1 MTVFGRLISRAGA
14 RRRVTLAVVTT
25 VALTGTVGMAG
36 LFSRDKIGERFAT
49 GAGKRLGRTPSVDL
63 GATPAQWQLARGSFP
78 DVGLTAD
85 DVTVRRMSK
94 LGIDAH
100 LHQVRRSSHTVT
112 VRSTTV
118 DVDVPAASLVDG
130 ALQGLGG
137 VVAPGPETGQLI
149 VRIGPA
155 GALTVPVTPTL
166 HGDTIRAVPGR
177 PTFDG
182 APLPGALAHKV
193 TDRAERSVEL
203 TGLPLALE
211 PRRLAVTDDGL
222 RLTLRGGPAVFHA

>member
-14 RRRVTLAVVTT
+14 RRRVTLAVVAAF
-25 VALTGTVGMAG
+25 ALTGTVGMAE
-36 LFSRDKIGERFAT
+36 FVCRDRIGERFAT
-49 GAGKRLGRTPSVDL
+49 EAGKRLGRTPGVDV
-63 GATPAQWQLARGSFP
+63 GARPVLWQLARGSFP

-85 DVTVRRMSK
+85 GVTVRRMSG

-100 LHQVRRSSHTVT
+100 LHQVRRCGHTVT

-118 DVDVPAASLVDG
+118 DVEVPAASLADG
-130 ALQGLGG
+130 AFQGLGG
-137 VVAPGPETGQLI
+137 EVVPSPETGQLL
-149 VRIGPA
+149 VHLGRA

-166 HGDTIRAVPGR
+166 HGDTIWTVPGR

-222 RLTLRGGPAVFHA
+222 RLTLYGGPAAFHA